1 MKSLRLLCLVAL
13 ALFWLAS
20 TTLAQSPTITS
31 VTVKDTRCVYNVGS
45 STKQCSIAPGMTLI
59 VKGTNFGPP
68 GGVIISCDCLTA
80 TTVTWTSTRVTAI
93 VNNVTPNA
101 NISMA
106 TVGGANSS
114 NAVPYTALG
123 PVITSIVAGNCTYI
137 PDQSSTLCLIT
148 PGIQVTI
155 NGSYFGPFSSNY
167 SHVRTCNNCLATVNS
182 WNPNWN
188 TSPSPYNN
196 QIVAVADQATCGS
209 TVAVFASNIWSNY
222 VPYTA
227 C

>member
-1 MKSLRLLCLVAL
+1 VKSLRLLSLVAL
-13 ALFWLAS
+13 APFWLAS

-31 VTVKDTRCVYNVGS
+31 VTVKDTGCVYTVGH
-45 STKQCSIAPGMTLI
+45 STKQCSIGPGMTLI

-68 GGVIISCDCLTA
+68 GGVIITCDCLGA
-80 TTVTWTSTRVTAI
+80 TTLTWTSTRITAT
-93 VNNVTPNA
+93 VNNVTVNA
-101 NISMA
+101 NISMQ
-106 TVGGANSS
+106 TLGGVHSTDS
-114 NAVPYTALG
+114 VPYTFLA
-123 PVITSIVAGNCTYI
+123 PVITSIVVGTCTYV

-148 PGIQVTI
+148 PGTQVTI

-167 SHVRTCNNCLATVNS
+167 SHVLTCDGCLATINS

-196 QIVAVADQATCGS
+196 QVVAVADRASCGS
-209 TVAVFASNIWSNY
+209 TLAVFASNIWSNY

>member
-1 MKSLRLLCLVAL
+1 MKSLRLLSLVVL
-13 ALFWLAS
+13 APFWLAS

-31 VTVKDTRCVYNVGS
+31 VTVKDTACIYTVGR
-45 STKQCSIAPGMTLI
+45 STKQCSVAPGMTLI

-68 GGVIISCDCLTA
+68 GGVIILCDCLTG

-93 VNNVTPNA
+93 ANNVTTNA
-101 NISMA
+101 SVSLQTA
-106 TVGGANSS
+106 AGLPSTD
-114 NAVPYTALG
+114 AVPYTALG
-123 PVITSIVAGNCTYI
+123 SVITSIVVGNCTYI

-148 PGIQVTI
+148 PGTQVTI

-167 SHVRTCNNCLATVNS
+167 SHVRTCDGCLATINS
-182 WNPNWN
+182 WNPNLN

-209 TVAVFASNIWSNY
+209 TLAVFADQLWSNY
-222 VPYTA
+222 IPYTA

>member
-1 MKSLRLLCLVAL
+1 MKSLRLLCLFAL
-13 ALFWLAS
+13 TPFWLAS
-20 TTLAQSPTITS
+20 TTLAQSPTIAS
-31 VTVKDTRCVYNVGS
+31 VTVKDTGCVYYVGH

-59 VKGTNFGPP
+59 VKGTNFGLP
-68 GGVIISCDCLTA
+68 GGVITTCDCLAA
-80 TTVTWTSTRVTAI
+80 TTVTWTSTRVTAT
-93 VNNVTPNA
+93 VNNVTANA
-101 NISMA
+101 SVSLE
-106 TVGGANSS
+106 TVGGQFSTDS
-114 NAVPYTALG
+114 VPYTFLV
-123 PVITSIVAGNCTYI
+123 PVITSVVVGNCTYI

-148 PGIQVTI
+148 PGTQVTI

-167 SHVRTCNNCLATVNS
+167 SHVRSCDGCLATINS

-188 TSPSPYNN
+188 SSPSPYNN
-196 QIVAVADQATCGS
+196 QIVAVADRATCGS